1 MAASPDAAEHHLRPS
16 NGLYEDEDKNDLQ
29 MVCVF
34 HISIGLPRV

>member
-29 MVCVF
+29 MVRF
-34 HISIGLPRV
+34 PHLYWFTPG